1 MTDPQALTTMTVV
14 LSIPHRDP
22 RSMAW
27 WGDLARHLLGQ
38 AVRQTGRVP
47 HGRIRAHVTH
57 ARQATVTA
65 TCDTRP
71 A

>member
-27 WGDLARHLLGQ
+27 WGDLARHLIVQ

-57 ARQATVTA
+57 ARPATVTA